1 VIASFACKE
10 TERLWHR
17 GFSRRLDHTMQAV
30 ALRKLRMLH
39 NARRL
44 GDLTAFPGSRLEA
57 LKGSRSGQRS
67 IRLNDQWRICFRWQE
82 NDARQVEIVDS
93 H

>member
-1 VIASFACKE
+1 MIASFACKE

-17 GFSRRLDHTMQAV
+17 GFSRRLGYAMQAV

-44 GDLTAFPGSRLEA
+44 GDLAAFPGSRLEA
-57 LKGSRSGQRS
+57 LKGSRRGQWS
-67 IRLNDQWRICFRWQE
+67 IRINDQWRICFRWQE
-82 NDARQVEIVDS
+82 SDAHQVEIVDY